1 MVRGKMKMAV
11 GDWRSINTFSPSHVS
26 HLSGGEP
33 QGVFAPFSKLLVGVA
48 ESGRMQHSHDD
59 SHDVNIMGKTAS
71 GKVRGGAGL
80 SHLSISPY
88 CRDCQPAGHRGKQ

>member
-26 HLSGGEP
+26 TFLAENPRECLLHSLSFLLGLPEGEGCSTVMMIVMMSTLWGKQP
-33 QGVFAPFSKLLVGVA
+33 VGRWGAMLVCHVC
-48 ESGRMQHSHDD
+48 Q
-59 SHDVNIMGKTAS
+59 
-71 GKVRGGAGL
+71 
-80 SHLSISPY
+80 SPY